1 MVGPLSQ
8 RIRALCQPLA
18 PQPTGQAARLPRL
31 DGVRAVLFDVYGTLL
46 VSGSG
51 DVGTA
56 AATDSA
62 TALVAALAGADC
74 PAASADAGPAGVAAL
89 GEAVRERHARA
100 RADGVDWPEVEI
112 RDVWRTVLDRLAAD
126 GLVGAA
132 AAADCVEPLAV
143 EYECRVNPT
152 WPMPDVVA
160 TLKLLRTRGVRLG
173 IVSNAQFY
181 TPLLFEALLDGA
193 PEALGFA
200 PALCSWSYRVGA
212 GKPSLRMFEAPLRV
226 LAADGIMAGETLYV
240 GNDMRNDVWTA
251 ARAGCRTALYA
262 GDRRSLRLREDDPDV
277 AGCAPDAVL
286 TDLRSLGE
294 VLPG

>member
-1 MVGPLSQ
+1 MIDPLPQ
-8 RIRALCQPLA
+8 RIRALCRPLA
-18 PQPTGQAARLPRL
+18 PQPTGQAPRLPRL

-62 TALVAALAGADC
+62 TALVEALAGAGC
-74 PAASADAGPAGVAAL
+74 PAASADAGPAGVTAL
-89 GEAVRERHARA
+89 DEAVRESHARA

-112 RDVWRTVLDRLAAD
+112 RDVWRAVLDRLAAD

-132 AAADCVEPLAV
+132 VASDCVERLAV

-152 WPMPDVVA
+152 WPMPDAAA
-160 TLKLLRTRGVRLG
+160 TLDLLRTRGLRLG

-181 TPLLFEALLDGA
+181 TPLLFEALLDEP

-212 GKPSLRMFEAPLRV
+212 AKPSLRMFEAPLRA
-226 LAADGIMAGETLYV
+226 LAVDGITAGETLYV

-251 ARAGCRTALYA
+251 ARAGCRTALFA
-262 GDRRSLRLREDDPDV
+262 GDRRSLRLREDDPNV
-277 AGCAPDAVL
+277 AGWSPDVVL